1 MGRNPRMGLLAA
13 LLVLV
18 SLLLDGLVPAARA
31 EDVPWTRYEEAL
43 REAQRSGKP
52 VFLYFFVSDCQ
63 YCRKMESRTL
73 VSSRVV
79 EYLREEFVSAKVDGE
94 RFPQLARRYM
104 VRGFPTIWFLSP
116 EGKPIS
122 SLPGYVE
129 PEELARVLRYI
140 GGGHYRSKSL
150 REYLSES

>member
-1 MGRNPRMGLLAA
+1 VGRYLWAGLITGYLM
-13 LLVLV
+13 V
-18 SLLLDGLVPAARA
+18 SLGLGFLVHAAGA
-31 EDVPWTRYEEAL
+31 QQVEWTGYENAL
-43 REAQRSGKP
+43 KEAQRMGRP
-52 VFLYFFVSDCQ
+52 VLLYFFVKDCQ
-63 YCRKMESRTL
+63 YCQKMESRTL
-73 VSSRVV
+73 VASRVV
-79 EYLREEFVSAKVDGE
+79 EYLREEFVSAKIDAD
-94 RFPQLARRYM
+94 RSPQLARRYM

-150 REYLSES
+150 REYLSGS

>member
-1 MGRNPRMGLLAA
+1 MGRNSRMGLAVGFFA
-13 LLVLV
+13 LVACAISV
-18 SLLLDGLVPAARA
+18 LVPAAGA
-31 EDVPWTRYEEAL
+31 GDVQWTRYEQAL
-43 REAQRSGKP
+43 GEAQRSGRP

-73 VSSRVV
+73 VASRVV
-79 EYLREEFVSAKVDGE
+79 EYLREEFVSVKVDGD

-150 REYLSES
+150 REYLSGS